1 MTMMNSLELS
11 AGVKVVP
18 NPSGQEFMQ
27 DCLLP
32 LIGFT
37 ETHKIPLFVGNIN
50 HEGIELLGGMIKWWN
65 GIDVSKNYILKSK
78 ILLCAIDRLC

>member
-50 HEGIELLGGMIKWWN
+50 QEGIELLGGMIKWWN
-65 GIDVSKNYILKSK
+65 GIDVSKKLYFK
-78 ILLCAIDRLC
+78 IKDFTLCHW